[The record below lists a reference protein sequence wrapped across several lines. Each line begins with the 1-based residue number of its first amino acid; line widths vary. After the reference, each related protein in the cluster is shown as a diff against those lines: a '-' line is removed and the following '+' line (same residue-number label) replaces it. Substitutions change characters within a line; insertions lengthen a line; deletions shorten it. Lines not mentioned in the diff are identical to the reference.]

1 MPMEPDI
8 DMSSAPSSERAG
20 YHEDV
25 DLGEAVGRGVARHR
39 AGSPEQWAVRAAG
52 QPARHRMPV
61 GGRGRLM
68 DEWNVSK
75 EDGRSVIEVHREVC
89 QFQCGSLCHPQ
100 AAEVYGLVID
110 MMSMNEGSRP
120 RVTRLQDTGTCCT
133 TSLAIAFGLL
143 HTSPSEWRHHAH
155 QQEPAGLP

>member
-1 MPMEPDI
+1 
-8 DMSSAPSSERAG
+8 MSTWARRSGVAWRVIGLDPQNSGRYVLLANLLDTACRW
-20 YHEDV
+20 EDV
-25 DLGEAVGRGVARHR
+25 GGVR
-39 AGSPEQWAVRAAG
+39 
-52 QPARHRMPV
+52 
-61 GGRGRLM
+61 RLM

-100 AAEVYGLVID
+100 AAEVYGMVID

-120 RVTRLQDTGTCCT
+120 RVTRLQDTRTCCT